1 MKEGN
6 RPFDIAQG
14 RLPATGNRKTVKVC
28 CLALCALL
36 FAFCRAS
43 DAQSAKMYRIGY
55 LGSSVRGPFTDAF
68 EQGLRDHGYEIG
80 KNLVIEYRS
89 AEGKFDQL
97 PSLAAELVRLNVDV
111 IVTSI
116 NPTIVA
122 AMQVT
127 SAIPIVMTFSN
138 DPLGAGLVASLARP
152 GGNLTGLTIDTG
164 DEFLGKRLELMKEA
178 SGKSSRLAVLYNSTN
193 VAHQHYLK
201 NLGAPARVLKFTL
214 IPVAYRDPGDFENAF
229 HAMISAHAGAVF
241 LFSDGVSFGQR
252 PLIANLATKHR
263 LPSGF
268 PAKEYVEA
276 GGLLSYGP
284 DLVHISRRA
293 GTYVDKI
300 LKGAKPADL
309 PVEQP
314 TKFELVINLK
324 TAKQIGFSIPP
335 NVLARA
341 DRVIR

>member
-1 MKEGN
+1 M
-6 RPFDIAQG
+6 
-14 RLPATGNRKTVKVC
+14 KTVLSHHRSAFGKSIFCFAV
-28 CLALCALL
+28 CALL
-36 FAFCRAS
+36 LAFCRAA

-55 LGSSVRGPFTDAF
+55 LGSSVRGPFVDAF

-178 SGKSSRLAVLYNSTN
+178 FGKSSRLAVLYNSTN

-229 HAMISAHAGAVF
+229 RTMTSAQAGAVF

-252 PLIANLATKHR
+252 PLIANLAIKHR

-300 LKGAKPADL
+300 LKGAKPGDL
-309 PVEQP
+309 AVEQP

-324 TAKQIGFSIPP
+324 AAKQIGLTIPP

>member
-1 MKEGN
+1 M
-6 RPFDIAQG
+6 
-14 RLPATGNRKTVKVC
+14 TVTSHQRSAFSKSIFYFVV
-28 CLALCALL
+28 CALL
-36 FAFCRAS
+36 FAFCRAA
-43 DAQSAKMYRIGY
+43 DAQSGKMHRIGY
-55 LGSSVRGPFTDAF
+55 LGSSVRGPFADAF

-80 KNLVIEYRS
+80 KNLVIEYRG

-111 IVTSI
+111 IVASI

-178 SGKSSRLAVLYNSTN
+178 SGKSSRLAVLYNSAN

-229 HAMISAHAGAVF
+229 HAMTSAQAGALF

-252 PLIANLATKHR
+252 PLIANLAIKHR

-300 LKGAKPADL
+300 LKGAKPGDL
-309 PVEQP
+309 AVEQP

-324 TAKQIGFSIPP
+324 TGKQIGLTIPP

>member
-1 MKEGN
+1 M
-6 RPFDIAQG
+6 
-14 RLPATGNRKTVKVC
+14 NRKIFSVAFGAMLLGLCWLAEAQQPGKV
-28 CLALCALL
+28 
-36 FAFCRAS
+36 
-43 DAQSAKMYRIGY
+43 YRIGY
-55 LGSSVRGPFTDAF
+55 LGSAARGPFVEAF
-68 EQGLRDHGYEIG
+68 EQGLRDHGYELG
-80 KNLVIEYRS
+80 KNVIIEYRS
-89 AEGKFDQL
+89 AGGKLDRL
-97 PSLAAELVRLNVDV
+97 PGLAAELVRLNVEV
-111 IVTSI
+111 IVTGI

-122 AMQVT
+122 AMQAT
-127 SAIPIVMTFSN
+127 STIPIVMHFAN
-138 DPLGAGLVASLARP
+138 DPVGAKLVASLAHP
-152 GGNLTGLTIDTG
+152 GGNLTGLSIDTG

-178 SGKSSRLAVLYNSTN
+178 SGKLSRLAVLYNSTN
-193 VAHQHYLK
+193 VGHQVYLK
-201 NLGAPARVLKFTL
+201 NLETPAHGLKLTL
-214 IPVAYRDPGDFENAF
+214 IPVGYREPSDFENAF
-229 HAMISAHAGAVF
+229 HTMTSKQAGGVF

-252 PLIANLATKHR
+252 PLIANLAVKHR

-293 GTYVDKI
+293 AVYVDKI

-314 TKFELVINLK
+314 TKFEFVVNLK
-324 TAKQIGFSIPP
+324 AAKQIGITIPP

>member
-1 MKEGN
+1 MRGIWIDC
-6 RPFDIAQG
+6 F
-14 RLPATGNRKTVKVC
+14 ATTNLKSAVRNLKSAILIGAMLV
-28 CLALCALL
+28 ALCAV
-36 FAFCRAS
+36 AEARQAG
-43 DAQSAKMYRIGY
+43 KVYRIGY
-55 LGSSVRGPFTDAF
+55 LGTSGRGPFSEAF
-68 EQGLRDHGYEIG
+68 ALGLRDHGYEIG
-80 KNLVIEYRS
+80 KNLLIEDLF
-89 AEGKFDQL
+89 AEGKFDRL

-111 IVTSI
+111 IVTGI

-122 AMQVT
+122 AMQAT
-127 SAIPIVMTFSN
+127 STIPIVMTFGN

-178 SGKSSRLAVLYNSTN
+178 SSKSSRLAVLYNSTN
-193 VAHQHYLK
+193 VGHQLYLK
-201 NLGAPARVLKFTL
+201 NLEAPARALQLTL
-214 IPVAYRDPGDFENAF
+214 IPVGYRDAGDFENAF
-229 HAMISAHAGAVF
+229 HTMTVAQAGAVF

-252 PLIANLATKHR
+252 PLIASLAVKHR

-284 DLVHISRRA
+284 DLVHLSRRGA
-293 GTYVDKI
+293 TYVDKI
-300 LKGAKPADL
+300 LKGAKAGEL

-314 TKFELVINLK
+314 TKFEFIINLK
-324 TAKQIGFSIPP
+324 TAKQIGLTIPP

-341 DRVIR
+341 DKVIR